1 MLVTYLLSS
10 PFQSEFVKSYFF
22 VLSAAVQ
29 APESDE
35 NFATAAWFVGMMCAI
50 ALLLLLLIIIFLVKR
65 NRGGKYSVHE
75 KEAAQ
80 GRDLEYPEDG
90 GFNEYTKPYVSFWSY
105 FWKLLLK
112 KGGDLTPKKTKE
124 IIVFLN
130 TTWTILSVSLFRVIS
145 KRNLFTLL
153 QTYLKKF

>member
-1 MLVTYLLSS
+1 MTSFIYFSVRRQKSHRIC
-10 PFQSEFVKSYFF
+10 FV
-22 VLSAAVQ
+22 SAAVQ

-80 GRDLEYPEDG
+80 GRDIEYPEDG
-90 GFNEYTKPYVSFWSY
+90 GFNEYTKP
-105 FWKLLLK
+105 
-112 KGGDLTPKKTKE
+112 
-124 IIVFLN
+124 
-130 TTWTILSVSLFRVIS
+130 
-145 KRNLFTLL
+145 
-153 QTYLKKF
+153 